1 MKLCFRILLHLFLL
15 LILSA
20 CEPDEVIKE
29 SNTTV
34 SEDQHYKLAQLNIV
48 TENKAPVKSRDS
60 YINCTV
66 AVDSDAK
73 QWIFYGTGKIR
84 GRGNS
89 TWHWYPKKP
98 YRIKLDQK
106 SEILGLKENKD
117 WVLLA
122 NYRDPT
128 HLMNTFVF
136 SIGAGLGLP
145 YTNNTRYVELTL
157 NGDYI
162 GLYQL
167 TEQVEQGSN
176 RVDID
181 EIEGVLISLDVDDG
195 PERSSDATNNFWS
208 TLYHIDRKSVV

>member
-1 MKLCFRILLHLFLL
+1 M
-15 LILSA
+15 
-20 CEPDEVIKE
+20 
-29 SNTTV
+29 
-34 SEDQHYKLAQLNIV
+34 
-48 TENKAPVKSRDS
+48 
-60 YINCTV
+60 
-66 AVDSDAK
+66 
-73 QWIFYGTGKIR
+73 
-84 GRGNS
+84 
-89 TWHWYPKKP
+89 
-98 YRIKLDQK
+98 
-106 SEILGLKENKD
+106 KENKD

-208 TLYHIDRKSVV
+208 TLYHMPVSVKHPKDVTIDRLSSVKNDFALLENAIKGGDYKSIDKILDIRSFIDYMIIQIGRAHV